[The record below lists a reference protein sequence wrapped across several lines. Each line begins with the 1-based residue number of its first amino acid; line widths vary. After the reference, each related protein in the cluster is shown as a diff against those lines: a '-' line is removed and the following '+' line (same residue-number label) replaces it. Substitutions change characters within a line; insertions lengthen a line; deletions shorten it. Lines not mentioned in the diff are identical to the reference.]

1 MTRNPHSSST
11 GNKVFIDISFSPLNG
26 LVAAGS
32 CDRHVRIYDPRSQ
45 EGSIVK
51 SSLTHHTGW
60 VSSVAWSPNNANL
73 LLSGS
78 YDAVAKLW
86 DVRSTNSPLYN
97 LSGHEEKILG
107 ADWTIPD
114 LMLTGGADNHLKI
127 FRTQ

>member
-1 MTRNPHSSST
+1 M
-11 GNKVFIDISFSPLNG
+11 DISFSPLNG
-26 LVAAGS
+26 LIAAGS

-51 SSLTHHTGW
+51 TSMSHHTGW
-60 VSSVAWSPNNANL
+60 VSSVAWSPSNEHL

-86 DVRSTNSPLYN
+86 DLRSASAPLYN
-97 LSGHEEKILG
+97 LSGHEEKILA
-107 ADWTIPD
+107 ADWTIHD

-127 FRTQ
+127 FRTQQ